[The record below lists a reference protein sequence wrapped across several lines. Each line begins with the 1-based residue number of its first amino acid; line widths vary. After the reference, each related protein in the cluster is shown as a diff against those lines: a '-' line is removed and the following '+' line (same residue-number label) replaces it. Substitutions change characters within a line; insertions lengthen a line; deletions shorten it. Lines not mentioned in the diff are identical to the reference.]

1 MFLPAVRL
9 YRVELL
15 QEAASQPQRH
25 PCGVI
30 AVIVGPEG
38 CNVWPTTKHS
48 RPTYVAMRLLD
59 GKEIMLTHKADRV
72 PGLCLVLPCPA
83 RE

>member
-9 YRVELL
+9 YGVELL

-25 PCGVI
+25 PCGVTT
-30 AVIVGPEG
+30 AIVGPEG
-38 CNVWPTTKHS
+38 RNIRPTTKHP
-48 RPTYVAMRLLD
+48 RPTYVTMCFLD
-59 GKEIMLTHKADRV
+59 GKEVMLTHKADRV
-72 PGLCLVLPCPA
+72 PGLCLVLPCLA